1 MKYFWFPAALLT
13 LLLAVT
19 LWAGAA
25 VRDTVEPWC
34 AALAAASDAARREDW
49 DAAAEAL
56 HTVEAAW
63 SGKSALYHTF
73 IEHDELD
80 DAEELLTR
88 ARSALSAR
96 DGAAFAAEAGALI
109 AQLRV
114 IAEMQGLSVQNVL

>member
-1 MKYFWFPAALLT
+1 MKYFWFPIALLA
-13 LLLAVT
+13 LLLAAT

-34 AALAAASDAARREDW
+34 AALTSASDAARRGDW
-49 DAAAEAL
+49 DAAERAL
-56 HTVEAAW
+56 HTVETAW
-63 SGKSALYHTF
+63 ERTSALYHTF

-96 DGAAFAAEAGALI
+96 DGAAFAAETGALI
-109 AQLRV
+109 TQLRV